1 MEQSNTFKPKIRIT
15 LLEDNGAV
23 IQDRLVDA
31 TTEYYAGPKIQHSG
45 PIRIETTLTNTQD
58 IESFKKYLDQ
68 LTGTLPI
75 KAPSAGRGRPS
86 MANQAN
92 TESPREDIIEGVK
105 KLASEG
111 KNQTDVIEYLRKL
124 GFVFILAEDLLYYFP
139 DLLNSFKH
147 KDIGDPTDNKQYPN
161 SLAWMVRCIRR
172 AKDPRTDKFDPMI
185 FFGFNIQKPSR
196 RVVPYLYKER
206 QEPIKVDTGK
216 KVLSFNTV
224 EFTKLPSF
232 MLPDE
237 RLKFSVEQRQL
248 LLNPDKKPSKFFER
262 WSRDALVPKSV
273 YDKLSP
279 RGIKFKNDYEER

>member
-1 MEQSNTFKPKIRIT
+1 MEQNTTFKPKLRIT
-15 LLEDNGAV
+15 LLEENGAV

-31 TTEYYAGPKIQHSG
+31 TTEYYAGPKIQHKG
-45 PIRIETTLTNTQD
+45 PIRVEVTLGNTAD

-68 LTGTLPI
+68 LTGSLPI

-86 MANQAN
+86 SASTQAAIE
-92 TESPREDIIEGVK
+92 TPREDILADVK
-105 KLASEG
+105 KMAEDG
-111 KNQTDVIEYLRKL
+111 KNQTEVIDYLRKL

-139 DLLNSFKH
+139 DLVQSFKPN
-147 KDIGDPTDNKQYPN
+147 DLGAPTDNKQYPD

-185 FFGFNIQKPSR
+185 FFGFNIQKPSK

-206 QEPIKVDTGK
+206 QEPLRIDTGK

-224 EFTKLPSF
+224 EFTKLPKY
-232 MLPDE
+232 MLESE

-248 LLNPDKKPSKFFER
+248 ILNPEKKPSKFFLR
-262 WSRDALVPKSV
+262 WVKDAEFPDSIKPKIEEILSRTTENS
-273 YDKLSP
+273 
-279 RGIKFKNDYEER
+279 

>member
-1 MEQSNTFKPKIRIT
+1 MEQNTFKPKLRIT

-92 TESPREDIIEGVK
+92 TESPREDILEEVK
-105 KLASEG
+105 KMASEG

-139 DLLNSFKH
+139 DLLDSFNH
-147 KDIGDPTDNKQYPN
+147 KDLVDPTDNNQYPN
-161 SLAWMVRCIRR
+161 SLAWMIRCIRR

-196 RVVPYLYKER
+196 RVVPYIYKER

-216 KVLSFNTV
+216 KILSFNTV
-224 EFTKLPSF
+224 EFTKLPVY
-232 MLPDE
+232 MQEQE

-248 LLNPDKKPSKFFER
+248 LLNPDKKPSKFFLR
-262 WSRDALVPKSV
+262 WVKDAKFPDSIKPKIEEILSRTQE
-273 YDKLSP
+273 
-279 RGIKFKNDYEER
+279 NH

>member
-1 MEQSNTFKPKIRIT
+1 MEQNTFKPKLRIT

-23 IQDRLVDA
+23 IHDRLVDA

-86 MANQAN
+86 MATQAN
-92 TESPREDIIEGVK
+92 TESPREDIIEEVK

-111 KNQTDVIEYLRKL
+111 KNQTEVIEYLRKL
-124 GFVFILAEDLLYYFP
+124 GFVFMLAEDLLYYFP
-139 DLLNSFKH
+139 DLLDSFKH
-147 KDIGDPTDNKQYPN
+147 KDLGDPTDNKQYPN

-185 FFGFNIQKPSR
+185 FFGFNIQKTSR

-206 QEPIKVDTGK
+206 QEPLKIDTGK

-224 EFTKLPSF
+224 EFTKFPVY
-232 MLPDE
+232 MQEQE

-248 LLNPDKKPSKFFER
+248 LLNPDKKPSKFFLR
-262 WSRDALVPKSV
+262 WVKDAKFPDSLQPK
-273 YDKLSP
+273 
-279 RGIKFKNDYEER
+279 IEEILTRTSE

>member
-1 MEQSNTFKPKIRIT
+1 MEQNTFKPKLRIT
-15 LLEDNGAV
+15 LLENNGAV
-23 IQDRLVDA
+23 IHDRLVDA

-68 LTGTLPI
+68 LTGILPI
-75 KAPSAGRGRPS
+75 KSPSAGRGRPS
-86 MANQAN
+86 MATQAN
-92 TESPREDIIEGVK
+92 TESPREDIIEEVK

-111 KNQTDVIEYLRKL
+111 KNQTEVIEYLRKL
-124 GFVFILAEDLLYYFP
+124 GFVFMLAEDLLYYFP
-139 DLLNSFKH
+139 DLLDSFKH
-147 KDIGDPTDNKQYPN
+147 KDLGDPTDNKQYPN

-206 QEPIKVDTGK
+206 QEPLKIDTGK

-224 EFTKLPSF
+224 EFTKLPVY
-232 MLPDE
+232 MQEQE

-248 LLNPDKKPSKFFER
+248 LLNPDKKPSKFFLR
-262 WSRDALVPKSV
+262 WVKDAKFPDSLQPK
-273 YDKLSP
+273 
-279 RGIKFKNDYEER
+279 IEEILTRTSE

>member
-45 PIRIETTLTNTQD
+45 PIGIETTLTNTQD

-92 TESPREDIIEGVK
+92 TESPREDILEEVK
-105 KLASEG
+105 KMASEG

-139 DLLNSFKH
+139 DLIDSFKH

-196 RVVPYLYKER
+196 KVVPYLYKER
-206 QEPIKVDTGK
+206 QEPIKIDTGK

-224 EFTKLPSF
+224 EFTKLPVY
-232 MLPDE
+232 MQEQE

-248 LLNPDKKPSKFFER
+248 LLNPDKKPSKFFLR
-262 WSRDALVPKSV
+262 WVKDAKFPDSLQPKIEEILSRTS
-273 YDKLSP
+273 
-279 RGIKFKNDYEER
+279 E

>member
-86 MANQAN
+86 MANQSN

-111 KNQTDVIEYLRKL
+111 
-124 GFVFILAEDLLYYFP
+124 A
-139 DLLNSFKH
+139 
-147 KDIGDPTDNKQYPN
+147 
-161 SLAWMVRCIRR
+161 
-172 AKDPRTDKFDPMI
+172 
-185 FFGFNIQKPSR
+185 
-196 RVVPYLYKER
+196 
-206 QEPIKVDTGK
+206 QEGEV
-216 KVLSFNTV
+216 S
-224 EFTKLPSF
+224 
-232 MLPDE
+232 
-237 RLKFSVEQRQL
+237 
-248 LLNPDKKPSKFFER
+248 
-262 WSRDALVPKSV
+262 
-273 YDKLSP
+273 
-279 RGIKFKNDYEER
+279 

>member
-1 MEQSNTFKPKIRIT
+1 MEQNTTFKPKLRIT
-15 LLEDNGAV
+15 LLEENGAV

-31 TTEYYAGPKIQHSG
+31 TTEYYAGPKIQHKG
-45 PIRIETTLTNTQD
+45 PIRVEVTLGNTAD

-68 LTGTLPI
+68 LTGSLPI

-86 MANQAN
+86 SASTQAAIE
-92 TESPREDIIEGVK
+92 TPREDILADVK
-105 KLASEG
+105 KMAEDG
-111 KNQTDVIEYLRKL
+111 KNQTEVIDYLRKL

-139 DLLNSFKH
+139 DLVQNFKPN
-147 KDIGDPTDNKQYPN
+147 DLGAPTDNKQYPD

-185 FFGFNIQKPSR
+185 FFGFNIQKPSK

-206 QEPIKVDTGK
+206 QEPLRIDTGK

-224 EFTKLPSF
+224 EFTKLPKY
-232 MLPDE
+232 MLESE

-248 LLNPDKKPSKFFER
+248 ILNPEKKPSKFFLR
-262 WSRDALVPKSV
+262 WVKDAEFPDSIKPKIEEILSRTTENS
-273 YDKLSP
+273 
-279 RGIKFKNDYEER
+279 

>member
-1 MEQSNTFKPKIRIT
+1 MEQQNTFKPKLRIT

-92 TESPREDIIEGVK
+92 TESPREDIIEGLK

-139 DLLNSFKH
+139 DLIDSFKH

-196 RVVPYLYKER
+196 KVVPYLYKER
-206 QEPIKVDTGK
+206 QEPIKIDTGK

-224 EFTKLPSF
+224 EFTKLPVY
-232 MLPDE
+232 MQEQE

-248 LLNPDKKPSKFFER
+248 LLNPDKKPSKFFLR
-262 WSRDALVPKSV
+262 WVKDAKFPDSLKPKIEEILSRTS
-273 YDKLSP
+273 
-279 RGIKFKNDYEER
+279 E

>member
-111 KNQTDVIEYLRKL
+111 KNQTEVIEYLRNL
-124 GFVFILAEDLLYYFP
+124 GFVFILAEDFLYYFP
-139 DLLNSFKH
+139 DLIDSFKH

-206 QEPIKVDTGK
+206 QEPIKIDTGK

-224 EFTKLPSF
+224 EFTKLPVY
-232 MLPDE
+232 MQEQE

-248 LLNPDKKPSKFFER
+248 LLNPDKKPSKFFLR
-262 WSRDALVPKSV
+262 WVKDAKFPDSLKPKIEEILSRTS
-273 YDKLSP
+273 
-279 RGIKFKNDYEER
+279 E

>member
-1 MEQSNTFKPKIRIT
+1 MEQSNNTFKPKLRIT
-15 LLEDNGAV
+15 LLENNGAV

-86 MANQAN
+86 MASQSNI
-92 TESPREDIIEGVK
+92 ESPRENIIEEVK
-105 KLASEG
+105 KMASEG
-111 KNQTDVIEYLRKL
+111 NNQTEVIEYLRKL

-139 DLLNSFKH
+139 DLKDSFKH
-147 KDIGDPTDNKQYPN
+147 KDLGDPNDNKQYPN

-196 RVVPYLYKER
+196 KVVPYLYKER
-206 QEPIKVDTGK
+206 QEPLKIDTGK

-224 EFTKLPSF
+224 EFTKLPVY
-232 MLPDE
+232 MREDE

-248 LLNPDKKPSKFFER
+248 LLNPDKKPSKFFLR
-262 WSRDALVPKSV
+262 WVKDAKFPDSLKPKIEEILSRTS
-273 YDKLSP
+273 
-279 RGIKFKNDYEER
+279 E

>member
-1 MEQSNTFKPKIRIT
+1 MEQSNNTFKPKLRIT
-15 LLEDNGAV
+15 LLENNGAV

-92 TESPREDIIEGVK
+92 IESPRENIIEEVK
-105 KLASEG
+105 KMASEG
-111 KNQTDVIEYLRKL
+111 NNQTEVIEYLRKL

-139 DLLNSFKH
+139 DLKDSFKH
-147 KDIGDPTDNKQYPN
+147 KDLGDPNDNKQYPN

-196 RVVPYLYKER
+196 KVVPYLYKER
-206 QEPIKVDTGK
+206 QEPLKIDTGK

-224 EFTKLPSF
+224 EFTKLPVY
-232 MLPDE
+232 MREDE

-248 LLNPDKKPSKFFER
+248 LLNPDKKPSKFFLR
-262 WSRDALVPKSV
+262 WVKDARFPDSLKPKIEEILSRTS
-273 YDKLSP
+273 
-279 RGIKFKNDYEER
+279 E

>member
-1 MEQSNTFKPKIRIT
+1 MEQNNTYKPKLRIT

-45 PIRIETTLTNTQD
+45 PIRIEATLTNTQD

-68 LTGTLPI
+68 LTGALPI

-86 MANQAN
+86 MANQTN
-92 TESPREDIIEGVK
+92 TESPREDILEEVK

-111 KNQTDVIEYLRKL
+111 KNQTDVIDYLRKL

-139 DLLNSFKH
+139 DLLDSFNH

-161 SLAWMVRCIRR
+161 SLAWMVRCIRKG
-172 AKDPRTDKFDPMI
+172 KDPRTDKFDPMI

-206 QEPIKVDTGK
+206 KDPIKIETGK

-224 EFTKLPSF
+224 EFTKLPVY
-232 MLPDE
+232 MQETE

-248 LLNPDKKPSKFFER
+248 LLNPDKKPSKFFLR
-262 WSRDALVPKSV
+262 WVKDAKFPDSIKPKIEEILSRTQVNS
-273 YDKLSP
+273 
-279 RGIKFKNDYEER
+279 

>member
-1 MEQSNTFKPKIRIT
+1 MEQTYKPKLRIT

-31 TTEYYAGPKIQHSG
+31 TTEYYAGPKVQHDG
-45 PIRIETTLTNTQD
+45 PIRIEVTLSNTQD
-58 IESFKKYLDQ
+58 IETFKKYLDQ

-75 KAPSAGRGRPS
+75 KGTTRGRPS
-86 MANQAN
+86 TATVAN

-111 KNQTDVIEYLRKL
+111 KNQTEVIEYLRKL
-124 GFVFILAEDLLYYFP
+124 GFVFMLAEDLLYYFP
-139 DLLNSFKH
+139 DLQDSFKH
-147 KDIGDPTDNKQYPN
+147 KDLGDPTDNKQYPN

-224 EFTKLPSF
+224 EFTKLPVY
-232 MLPDE
+232 MREDE

-248 LLNPDKKPSKFFER
+248 LLNPDKKPSKFFLR
-262 WSRDALVPKSV
+262 WVKDAKFPDSLQPK
-273 YDKLSP
+273 
-279 RGIKFKNDYEER
+279 IEEILTRTSE

>member
-92 TESPREDIIEGVK
+92 TESPREDIIEGLK

-139 DLLNSFKH
+139 DLLDSFKH

-196 RVVPYLYKER
+196 KVVPYLYKER
-206 QEPIKVDTGK
+206 QEPIKIDTGK

-224 EFTKLPSF
+224 EFTKLPVY
-232 MLPDE
+232 MQEQE

-248 LLNPDKKPSKFFER
+248 LLNPDKKPSKFFLR
-262 WSRDALVPKSV
+262 WVKDAKFPDSLKPKIEEILSRTS
-273 YDKLSP
+273 
-279 RGIKFKNDYEER
+279 E

>member
-58 IESFKKYLDQ
+58 IENFKKYLDQ

-111 KNQTDVIEYLRKL
+111 KNQTEVIEYLRKL

-139 DLLNSFKH
+139 DLLDSFKH

-196 RVVPYLYKER
+196 KVVPYLYKER
-206 QEPIKVDTGK
+206 QEPIKIDTGK

-224 EFTKLPSF
+224 EFTKLPVY
-232 MLPDE
+232 MQEQE

-248 LLNPDKKPSKFFER
+248 LLNPDKKPSKFFLR
-262 WSRDALVPKSV
+262 WVKDAKFPDSLQPKIEEILSRTS
-273 YDKLSP
+273 
-279 RGIKFKNDYEER
+279 E

>member
-1 MEQSNTFKPKIRIT
+1 MEQSNNTFKPKLRIT

-86 MANQAN
+86 MANQSN
-92 TESPREDIIEGVK
+92 LESPRENIIEEVK
-105 KLASEG
+105 KMASEG
-111 KNQTDVIEYLRKL
+111 NNQTEVIEYLRKL

-139 DLLNSFKH
+139 DLKDSFKH
-147 KDIGDPTDNKQYPN
+147 KDLGDPNDNKQYPN

-196 RVVPYLYKER
+196 KVVPYLYKER
-206 QEPIKVDTGK
+206 QEPLKIDTGK

-224 EFTKLPSF
+224 EFTKLPVY
-232 MLPDE
+232 MQEQE

-248 LLNPDKKPSKFFER
+248 LLNPDKKPSKFFLR
-262 WSRDALVPKSV
+262 WVKDARFPDSLKPKIEEILSRTS
-273 YDKLSP
+273 
-279 RGIKFKNDYEER
+279 E

>member
-1 MEQSNTFKPKIRIT
+1 MEQNTFKPKLRIT

-23 IQDRLVDA
+23 IHDRLVDA

-92 TESPREDIIEGVK
+92 TESPREDIIEEVK

-111 KNQTDVIEYLRKL
+111 KNQTEVIEYLRKL
-124 GFVFILAEDLLYYFP
+124 GFVFMLAEDLLYYFP
-139 DLLNSFKH
+139 DLIDSFKH
-147 KDIGDPTDNKQYPN
+147 KDLGDPTDNKQYPN

-224 EFTKLPSF
+224 EFTKLPVY
-232 MLPDE
+232 MQEQE

-248 LLNPDKKPSKFFER
+248 LLNPDKKPSKFFLR
-262 WSRDALVPKSV
+262 WVKDAKFPDSLQPKIEEILSRTS
-273 YDKLSP
+273 
-279 RGIKFKNDYEER
+279 E

>member
-1 MEQSNTFKPKIRIT
+1 MEQNTFKPKLRIT

-68 LTGTLPI
+68 LTGVLPI

-105 KLASEG
+105 KLALEG
-111 KNQTDVIEYLRKL
+111 KNQTEVIEYLRKL

-139 DLLNSFKH
+139 DLLDSFKH
-147 KDIGDPTDNKQYPN
+147 KDLGDPTDNKQYPN

-196 RVVPYLYKER
+196 KVVPYLYKER

-224 EFTKLPSF
+224 EFTKLPVY
-232 MLPDE
+232 MREDE

-248 LLNPDKKPSKFFER
+248 LLNPDKKPSKFFLR
-262 WSRDALVPKSV
+262 WVKDAKFPDSIQPKIEEILSRTS
-273 YDKLSP
+273 
-279 RGIKFKNDYEER
+279 E

>member
-1 MEQSNTFKPKIRIT
+1 MEQNTFKPKLRIT

-58 IESFKKYLDQ
+58 IDNFKKYLDQ

-105 KLASEG
+105 KLALEG
-111 KNQTDVIEYLRKL
+111 KNQTEVIEYLRKL
-124 GFVFILAEDLLYYFP
+124 GFVFMLAEDLLYYFP
-139 DLLNSFKH
+139 DLLDSFKH
-147 KDIGDPTDNKQYPN
+147 KDLGDPTDNKQYPN

-196 RVVPYLYKER
+196 KVVPYLYKER

-224 EFTKLPSF
+224 EFTKLPVY
-232 MLPDE
+232 MQEQE

-248 LLNPDKKPSKFFER
+248 LLNPDKKPSKFFLR
-262 WSRDALVPKSV
+262 WVKDAKFPDSLQPKIEEILSRTS
-273 YDKLSP
+273 
-279 RGIKFKNDYEER
+279 E

>member
-111 KNQTDVIEYLRKL
+111 KNQTEVIEYLRKL

-139 DLLNSFKH
+139 DLLDSFKH

-224 EFTKLPSF
+224 EFTKLPVY
-232 MLPDE
+232 MQEQE

-248 LLNPDKKPSKFFER
+248 LLNPDKKPSKFFLR
-262 WSRDALVPKSV
+262 WVKDAKFPDSIQPKIEEILSRTS
-273 YDKLSP
+273 
-279 RGIKFKNDYEER
+279 E

>member
-1 MEQSNTFKPKIRIT
+1 MEQQKTFKPKLRIT

-45 PIRIETTLTNTQD
+45 PIRIEATLTNSQD
-58 IESFKKYLDQ
+58 IESFKKYIDQ
-68 LTGTLPI
+68 LTGILPI

-86 MANQAN
+86 TASQTNI
-92 TESPREDIIEGVK
+92 ESPREDILEEVK

-111 KNQTDVIEYLRKL
+111 KNQTEVIDYLRKL

-139 DLLNSFKH
+139 DLLDSFNH
-147 KDIGDPTDNKQYPN
+147 KDIGDPNDNKQYPN
-161 SLAWMVRCIRR
+161 SLAWMVRCIRKG
-172 AKDPRTDKFDPMI
+172 KDPRTDKFDPMI

-206 QEPIKVDTGK
+206 KDPVKIDTGK

-224 EFTKLPSF
+224 EFTKLPVY
-232 MLPDE
+232 MQPEE

-248 LLNPDKKPSKFFER
+248 LLNPDKKPSKFFLR
-262 WSRDALVPKSV
+262 WVRDAKFPDSIKPKIEEI
-273 YDKLSP
+273 LSRTQENP
-279 RGIKFKNDYEER
+279 

>member
-1 MEQSNTFKPKIRIT
+1 MEQNTFKPKLRIT

-31 TTEYYAGPKIQHSG
+31 TTEYYAGPKIQHKG
-45 PIRIETTLTNTQD
+45 PIRIEVTLGNTAD

-68 LTGTLPI
+68 LTGSLPI

-86 MANQAN
+86 TASTQSAIE
-92 TESPREDIIEGVK
+92 TPREDILNEVRNM
-105 KLASEG
+105 AVDG
-111 KNQTDVIEYLRKL
+111 KNQTDVIDYLRKL

-139 DLLNSFKH
+139 ELVDNFKSNDL
-147 KDIGDPTDNKQYPN
+147 GTPTDNKQYPD

-185 FFGFNIQKPSR
+185 FFGFNIQKSSK

-206 QEPIKVDTGK
+206 QEPIRIETGK

-224 EFTKLPSF
+224 EFTKLPKY
-232 MLPDE
+232 MLESE

-248 LLNPDKKPSKFFER
+248 ILNPEKKPSKFFLR
-262 WSRDALVPKSV
+262 WVKDAEFPDSIKPKIEEILSRTTENS
-273 YDKLSP
+273 
-279 RGIKFKNDYEER
+279 

>member
-1 MEQSNTFKPKIRIT
+1 MEQNTFKPKLRIT

-45 PIRIETTLTNTQD
+45 PIRLETTLTNTQD

-92 TESPREDIIEGVK
+92 TESPREDILEEVK
-105 KLASEG
+105 KMASEG

-139 DLLNSFKH
+139 DLLDSFNH
-147 KDIGDPTDNKQYPN
+147 KDLGDPTDNKQYPN

-185 FFGFNIQKPSR
+185 FFGFNIQKLSR
-196 RVVPYLYKER
+196 RVVPYIYKER

-224 EFTKLPSF
+224 EFTKLPVY
-232 MLPDE
+232 MQEQE

-248 LLNPDKKPSKFFER
+248 LLNPDKKPSKFFLR
-262 WSRDALVPKSV
+262 WVKDAKFPDSIQPKIEEILSRTQE
-273 YDKLSP
+273 
-279 RGIKFKNDYEER
+279 NT

>member
-1 MEQSNTFKPKIRIT
+1 MEQSNNTFKPKLRIT

-58 IESFKKYLDQ
+58 IESFKKYIDQ

-139 DLLNSFKH
+139 DLLDSFKH

-196 RVVPYLYKER
+196 KVVPYLYKER
-206 QEPIKVDTGK
+206 QEPIKIDKEK

-224 EFTKLPSF
+224 EFTKLPVY
-232 MLPDE
+232 MQEQE

-248 LLNPDKKPSKFFER
+248 LLNPDKKPSKFFLR
-262 WSRDALVPKSV
+262 WVKDAKFPDSLQPKIEEILSRTS
-273 YDKLSP
+273 
-279 RGIKFKNDYEER
+279 E

>member
-1 MEQSNTFKPKIRIT
+1 MEQSNTFKPKLRIT

-92 TESPREDIIEGVK
+92 TESQREDIIEGVK

-111 KNQTDVIEYLRKL
+111 KNQTEVIEYLRKL
-124 GFVFILAEDLLYYFP
+124 GFVFMLAEDLLYYFP
-139 DLLNSFKH
+139 DLLDSFKH
-147 KDIGDPTDNKQYPN
+147 KDLGDPTDNKQYPN

-185 FFGFNIQKPSR
+185 FFGFNIKKPSR

-224 EFTKLPSF
+224 EFTKLPVY
-232 MLPDE
+232 MQEQE

-248 LLNPDKKPSKFFER
+248 LLNPDKKPSKFFLR
-262 WSRDALVPKSV
+262 WVKDAKFPDSLQPK
-273 YDKLSP
+273 
-279 RGIKFKNDYEER
+279 IEEILTRTSE

>member
-1 MEQSNTFKPKIRIT
+1 MEQNNTFKPKLRIT

-68 LTGTLPI
+68 LTGALPI

-86 MANQAN
+86 MATQAN
-92 TESPREDIIEGVK
+92 TDSPREDIIEEVK
-105 KLASEG
+105 KMASEG
-111 KNQTDVIEYLRKL
+111 KNQTEVIEYLRKL
-124 GFVFILAEDLLYYFP
+124 GFVFILAEDFLYYFP
-139 DLLNSFKH
+139 DLLDSFNH

-196 RVVPYLYKER
+196 KVVPYLYKER
-206 QEPIKVDTGK
+206 KEPIKVETGK
-216 KVLSFNTV
+216 KVISFNTV
-224 EFTKLPSF
+224 EFTKLPVY
-232 MLPDE
+232 MQEQE

-248 LLNPDKKPSKFFER
+248 LLNPDKKPSKFFLR
-262 WSRDALVPKSV
+262 WVKDAKFPDSIQPKIDEILTRTS
-273 YDKLSP
+273 
-279 RGIKFKNDYEER
+279 E

>member
-1 MEQSNTFKPKIRIT
+1 MEQNTFKPKLRIT

-45 PIRIETTLTNTQD
+45 PIRIETTITNTQD

-105 KLASEG
+105 RMASEG
-111 KNQTDVIEYLRKL
+111 KNQTEVIEYLRKL

-139 DLLNSFKH
+139 DLKDYFKH
-147 KDIGDPTDNKQYPN
+147 KDLGDPTDNKQYPN

-224 EFTKLPSF
+224 EFTKLPVY
-232 MLPDE
+232 MQENE

-248 LLNPDKKPSKFFER
+248 LLNPDKKPSKFFLR
-262 WSRDALVPKSV
+262 WVKDAKFPDSLQPK
-273 YDKLSP
+273 
-279 RGIKFKNDYEER
+279 IEEILTRTSE

>member
-111 KNQTDVIEYLRKL
+111 KNQTEVIEYLRKL

-139 DLLNSFKH
+139 DLLDSFKH

-224 EFTKLPSF
+224 EFTKLPVY
-232 MLPDE
+232 MQEQE

-248 LLNPDKKPSKFFER
+248 LLNPDKKPSKFFLR
-262 WSRDALVPKSV
+262 WVKDAKFPDSLQPKIEEILSRTS
-273 YDKLSP
+273 
-279 RGIKFKNDYEER
+279 E

>member
-1 MEQSNTFKPKIRIT
+1 MEQSNNTFKPKLRIT
-15 LLEDNGAV
+15 LLENNGAV

-92 TESPREDIIEGVK
+92 TESQREDIIEEVK

-111 KNQTDVIEYLRKL
+111 KNQTEVIEYLRKL
-124 GFVFILAEDLLYYFP
+124 GFVFMLAEDLLYYFP
-139 DLLNSFKH
+139 DLLDSFKH

-224 EFTKLPSF
+224 EFTKLPVY
-232 MLPDE
+232 MQEQE

-248 LLNPDKKPSKFFER
+248 LLNPDKKPSKFFLR
-262 WSRDALVPKSV
+262 WVKDAKFPDSLKPKIEEILSRTS
-273 YDKLSP
+273 
-279 RGIKFKNDYEER
+279 E

>member
-1 MEQSNTFKPKIRIT
+1 MEPNTFKPKLRIT
-15 LLEDNGAV
+15 LLDDNGAV

-45 PIRIETTLTNTQD
+45 PIRLETTLTNTQD

-111 KNQTDVIEYLRKL
+111 KNQTEVIEYLRKL
-124 GFVFILAEDLLYYFP
+124 GFVFMLAEDLLYYFP
-139 DLLNSFKH
+139 DLQDSFKH
-147 KDIGDPTDNKQYPN
+147 KDLGDPTDNKQYPN

-224 EFTKLPSF
+224 EFTKLPVY
-232 MLPDE
+232 MQEQE

-248 LLNPDKKPSKFFER
+248 LLNPDKKPSKFFLR
-262 WSRDALVPKSV
+262 WVKDAKFPDSLQPK
-273 YDKLSP
+273 
-279 RGIKFKNDYEER
+279 IEEILTRTSE

>member
-1 MEQSNTFKPKIRIT
+1 MEQSNTFKPKLRIT

-45 PIRIETTLTNTQD
+45 PIRLETTLTNTQD

-111 KNQTDVIEYLRKL
+111 KNQTEVIEYLRKL
-124 GFVFILAEDLLYYFP
+124 GFVFMLAEDLLYYFP
-139 DLLNSFKH
+139 DLLDSFKH

-224 EFTKLPSF
+224 EFTKFPVY
-232 MLPDE
+232 MREDE

-248 LLNPDKKPSKFFER
+248 LLNPDKKPSKFFLR
-262 WSRDALVPKSV
+262 WVKDAKFPDSLQPK
-273 YDKLSP
+273 
-279 RGIKFKNDYEER
+279 IEEILTRTSE

>member
-1 MEQSNTFKPKIRIT
+1 MEQNTFKPKLRIT

-23 IQDRLVDA
+23 IHDRLVDA

-45 PIRIETTLTNTQD
+45 PIRLETTLTNTQD

-86 MANQAN
+86 MATQAN
-92 TESPREDIIEGVK
+92 TESPREDIIEEVK

-111 KNQTDVIEYLRKL
+111 KNQTEVIEYLRKL
-124 GFVFILAEDLLYYFP
+124 GFVFMLAEDLLYYFP
-139 DLLNSFKH
+139 DLLDSFKH
-147 KDIGDPTDNKQYPN
+147 KDLGDPTDNKQYPN

-206 QEPIKVDTGK
+206 QEPLKIDTGK

-224 EFTKLPSF
+224 EFTKLPVY
-232 MLPDE
+232 MQEQE

-248 LLNPDKKPSKFFER
+248 LLNPDKKPSKFFLR
-262 WSRDALVPKSV
+262 WVKDAKFPDSLQPK
-273 YDKLSP
+273 
-279 RGIKFKNDYEER
+279 IEEILTRTSE

>member
-1 MEQSNTFKPKIRIT
+1 MEQNNTFKPKLRIT

-23 IQDRLVDA
+23 IHDRLVDA

-75 KAPSAGRGRPS
+75 KAPSVGRGRPS

-92 TESPREDIIEGVK
+92 TESPREDIIEEVK

-111 KNQTDVIEYLRKL
+111 KNQTEVIEYLRKL

-139 DLLNSFKH
+139 DLLDSFKH
-147 KDIGDPTDNKQYPN
+147 KDLGDPTDNKQYPN

-224 EFTKLPSF
+224 EFTKLPVY
-232 MLPDE
+232 MREDE

-248 LLNPDKKPSKFFER
+248 LLNPDKKPSKFFLR
-262 WSRDALVPKSV
+262 WVKDAKFPDSLQPK
-273 YDKLSP
+273 
-279 RGIKFKNDYEER
+279 IEEILTRTSE